1 MQSLD
6 TDLRLDS
13 VEAAIKELKSFKGAG
28 GNAFVEMTTTEMG
41 RDPQKMKTISQ
52 AAGVHVIAAT
62 GYNKGKFCEVFIK
75 DMSVDDLVK
84 QEIQDLT
91 VGMGGTDIRAGL
103 IKASSGLNNIS
114 TAEHKL
120 FEAAAVAHQETGAP
134 VSTHTERDPW
144 HWNRLHCSPMAGL
157 NRRISSLAYRP

>member
-1 MQSLD
+1 MGKIQTVLGEISADELGVTYCHDHLFFMPPEPFASLD

-62 GYNKGKFCEVFIK
+62 GYNKG
-75 DMSVDDLVK
+75 
-84 QEIQDLT
+84 EIL
-91 VGMGGTDIRAGL
+91 
-103 IKASSGLNNIS
+103 
-114 TAEHKL
+114 
-120 FEAAAVAHQETGAP
+120 
-134 VSTHTERDPW
+134 
-144 HWNRLHCSPMAGL
+144 
-157 NRRISSLAYRP
+157 